1 MTGKLLGAALLLGAV
16 LWAVLTRLRQ
26 RRQEAELLRQLS
38 AALEDMAAAIR
49 WQRRSLPQAIAAQ
62 SRYPLAGPYFRR
74 AAAGLSDGCTLPEA
88 WRQAFAALPVEAALL
103 TALELSGDEE
113 KLTQGLLYTAA
124 QLKEC
129 CSRRQAEQRQT
140 AKLWLAGTLSAA
152 GLLIILLI

>member
-1 MTGKLLGAALLLGAV
+1 MTGKLLGAALVLGAV

-26 RRQEAELLRQLS
+26 RRQDTELLRQLS
-38 AALEDMAAAIR
+38 AALEDIAAAIR

-62 SRYPLAGPYFRR
+62 GRYSLAGPYFRR
-74 AAAGLSDGCTLPEA
+74 VAAGLADGGPLQET
-88 WRQAFAALPVEAALL
+88 WRQTFAALSVESALL

-124 QLKEC
+124 QLKERC
-129 CSRRQAEQRQT
+129 RQRQAEQRQT

>member
-1 MTGKLLGAALLLGAV
+1 MLFQMLGILLGCAV
-16 LWAVLTRLRQ
+16 LCLHTVRVVARRTRLCPLT
-26 RRQEAELLRQLS
+26 AE
-38 AALEDMAAAIR
+38 EVTV
-49 WQRRSLPQAIAAQ
+49 
-62 SRYPLAGPYFRR
+62 Y
-74 AAAGLSDGCTLPEA
+74 
-88 WRQAFAALPVEAALL
+88 LL